1 MGVCLPPFFAVGRA
15 DRQHELRGPLVRQ
28 AQHKL
33 SDVPGYADKL
43 EGEDRDVL
51 TYDQKIRKIGKLLT
65 SLRERNRIEIGEKR
79 AWVLKK

>member
-1 MGVCLPPFFAVGRA
+1 MEIDQLLL
-15 DRQHELRGPLVRQ
+15 D
-28 AQHKL
+28 KL
-33 SDVPGYADKL
+33 S
-43 EGEDRDVL
+43 DVL